1 MIFFEG
7 AFIGIYPFFA
17 WLYIGTTLHINNV
30 LDANKTIRITQ
41 LIQESFG
48 YDFIPTGVFVATW
61 NDTEVSSL
69 YIPCEDYS
77 HRVLIM
83 QRNTFQCVLT
93 TNGQDTFVFFLYAD
107 GLIQYYGQEIGI
119 NGGDG
124 VNYYAVSYSDIV
136 NITRTSNVNQP
147 GLWVFKVDDYNI
159 LGGVCHF
166 KVWCILCQSCMN

>member
-1 MIFFEG
+1 M
-7 AFIGIYPFFA
+7 
-17 WLYIGTTLHINNV
+17 
-30 LDANKTIRITQ
+30 RITQ
-41 LIQESFG
+41 LIQESFE

-83 QRNTFQCVLT
+83 QRYTFQCVLT

-107 GLIQYYGQEIGI
+107 GLIQYYVRAIGI
-119 NGGDG
+119 YVDG
-124 VNYYAVSYSDIV
+124 VNYYTVPRV

-147 GLWVFKVDDYNI
+147 GLWIFKVDDYNI
-159 LGGVCHF
+159 IGGVCHF
-166 KVWCILCQSCMN
+166 KVLCQPCMNSCASGKCILIQVLRMSLLLT

>member
-1 MIFFEG
+1 MISFEG
-7 AFIGIYPFFA
+7 ASGYSTSIYPFGA
-17 WLYIGTTLHINNV
+17 LLYIGTTLHINNV
-30 LDANKTIRITQ
+30 LDANKMIRITQ

-61 NDTEVSSL
+61 DDTEVSSL

-83 QRNTFQCVLT
+83 QRNTVQCVLT

-107 GLIQYYGQEIGI
+107 GLIQYDRLQIGI
-119 NGGDG
+119 YGGDG
-124 VNYYAVSYSDIV
+124 VNYYTVPYSDI
-136 NITRTSNVNQP
+136 TRSSNVNQQ

-159 LGGVCHF
+159 IGGVCHF
-166 KVWCILCQSCMN
+166 KKFTQCQL